1 MAKSWIVM
9 DLDGTI
15 CDCSH
20 RVHWAQAKQWDEFHA
35 GIPEDKPNEDV
46 MCFLDAM
53 SDSCNFNMIVC
64 TGRDERHRAAT
75 QRWFTQEGIDKYF
88 EALLMRPD
96 GDRSSD
102 HELKLK
108 LVDQYFG
115 SREEA
120 LNQVLLVLDDR
131 DKVVEAWRDAGF
143 RCWQVAV
150 GNY

>member
-1 MAKSWIVM
+1 MSKNWIVL

-35 GIPEDKPNEDV
+35 GIPDDKPYE
-46 MCFLDAM
+46 DAM
-53 SDSCNFNMIVC
+53 AFIDAISYDNNYNMLVC
-64 TGRDERHRAAT
+64 TGRDEQHRAAT
-75 QRWFTQEGIDKYF
+75 ERWFRQEGIDKYF

-96 GDRSSD
+96 GDRSPD

-108 LVDQYFG
+108 LVDEYFG

-120 LNQVLLVLDDR
+120 LRQVLLVLDDR
-131 DKVVEAWRDAGF
+131 DKVVEAWRNAGF

>member
-1 MAKSWIVM
+1 MSKNWIVL

-20 RVHWAQAKQWDEFHA
+20 RVHWTQAKQWDEFHA
-35 GIPEDKPNEDV
+35 GISEDKPHEEA
-46 MCFLDAM
+46 MAFLDAM
-53 SDSCNFNMIVC
+53 ASDNNYNMLVA

-75 QRWFTQEGIDKYF
+75 ERWFRQEGIDKYF

-96 GDRSSD
+96 GDRSPD

-108 LVDQYFG
+108 MVDEFFT

-120 LNQVLLVLDDR
+120 LRQVLLVLDDR
-131 DKVVEAWRDAGF
+131 DKVVEAWRNAGF